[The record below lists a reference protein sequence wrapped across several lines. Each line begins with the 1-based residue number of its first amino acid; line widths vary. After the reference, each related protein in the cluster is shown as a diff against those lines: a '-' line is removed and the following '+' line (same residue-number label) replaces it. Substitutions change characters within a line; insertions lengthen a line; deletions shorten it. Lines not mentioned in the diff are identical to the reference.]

1 MSELAEL
8 KFMVMRQEMMLSEVD
23 RRLVTL
29 GKVISCAESTI
40 IESVAYLNRLAK
52 AGYPIEASILDALRN
67 CLAEN

>member
-23 RRLVTL
+23 RRLVAL

-40 IESVAYLNRLAK
+40 SETVAYLQRLAK
-52 AGYPIEASILDALRN
+52 AGHPVDSEKIDALRN
-67 CLAEN
+67 CLAEK